1 MMIDLMKK
9 IRFSRLKMTPLLLL
23 FFIHLTGCQLTEK
36 SNDDSQY
43 SHYYLWLKSLSNQEL
58 LKETDKQ
65 KQNITDGYFKAEVN
79 LALLYALPNSPIYNP
94 YTAKTTLNKLTIPPE
109 QAVQMSAADFG
120 FISMMKDQL
129 NQQILTLNKLILT
142 EQLSQENQS
151 LLQSKAA
158 ERSSLMSQIQKLKQ
172 QINQLKKIEIDINN
186 QEPSS

>member
-1 MMIDLMKK
+1 MMIDLIKT
-9 IRFSRLKMTPLLLL
+9 INFSRLKMLSLILLM
-23 FFIHLTGCQLTEK
+23 FVHLTGCQLTEK
-36 SNDDSQY
+36 NINDSQY

-65 KQNITDGYFKAEVN
+65 KQNITGGYFDAEVN

-94 YTAKTTLNKLTIPPE
+94 YTAKTTLNKLTIAPE

-151 LLQSKAA
+151 LLQSKTSEQA
-158 ERSSLMSQIQKLKQ
+158 SLMSQIQKLKQ